1 MQIIFQS
8 RDNILI
14 VKLIGELDHHGAE
27 QIREKIDNKI
37 ISSNSKSLILDLS
50 ELKFM
55 DSSGIGI
62 IIGRY
67 KVISSVGGKLYIVCP
82 SKSINKLIRMCSIEK
97 IIVIKDTLDEI
108 YETITKEKVQKWE
121 KIV

>member
-14 VKLIGELDHHGAE
+14 VKLTGELDHHGAD
-27 QIREKIDNKI
+27 QIREKVDSKI
-37 ISSNSKSLILDLS
+37 ISSNSKNLILDLS

-67 KVISSVGGKLYIVCP
+67 KAVSSQGGKLYIVCP
-82 SKSINKLIRMCSIEK
+82 SKTINKLIRMCGIEK
-97 IIVIKDTLDEI
+97 IITIKDSLNEI
-108 YETITKEKVQKWE
+108 YEIITKEKV
-121 KIV
+121 

>member
-108 YETITKEKVQKWE
+108 IETITKEKVQK
-121 KIV
+121 